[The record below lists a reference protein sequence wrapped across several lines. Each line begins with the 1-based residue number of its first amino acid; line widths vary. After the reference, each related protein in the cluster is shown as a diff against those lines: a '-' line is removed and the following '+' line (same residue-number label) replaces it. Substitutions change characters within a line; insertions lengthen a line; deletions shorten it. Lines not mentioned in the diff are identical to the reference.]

1 MFIPNEGS
9 YILAFDKDPNIG
21 LNAYKKN
28 IVLINPTNLMLT
40 ITLIEQMWKNENRD
54 KNVQDILHM
63 ATSLYD
69 KFVTFADTFEKV
81 GSQLQTAQ
89 GTYDKAIGQLK
100 DGRGNIVSR
109 LEEMKSKGITTAK
122 QIPNALKE

>member
-1 MFIPNEGS
+1 
-9 YILAFDKDPNIG
+9 
-21 LNAYKKN
+21 
-28 IVLINPTNLMLT
+28 MLT

-109 LEEMKSKGITTAK
+109 LEEMKSKGVTTAK
-122 QIPNALKE
+122 QIPNMLKE